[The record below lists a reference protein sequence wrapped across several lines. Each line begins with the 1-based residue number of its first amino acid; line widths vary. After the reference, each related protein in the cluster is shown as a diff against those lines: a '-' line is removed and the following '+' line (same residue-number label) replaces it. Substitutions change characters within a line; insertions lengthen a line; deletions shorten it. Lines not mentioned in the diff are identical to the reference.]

1 MSSSGGVP
9 DSPTHLSPG
18 DHGVRTQ
25 VGKEISLR
33 DMSRLAEI
41 PLPILSGSRF
51 CAFSLRAGW
60 GALFRGGWSIGIR
73 CLLSPVQYWRFPV
86 FPALLE
92 ELDPRPGD
100 RILDIGSPKL
110 PSVYLVLQRG
120 GTVYAT
126 DLQDERIFEWI
137 ACVRALDRSGAC
149 EGRYIVERQDAR
161 HLAYPEGFF
170 DKVYSISVLEHI
182 PEDGDAQAMREIERV
197 LKRGGRAFIQVPFR
211 PRYEEVF
218 VAQNVYGRTYN
229 GTARVFFERHYD
241 TPTLASRIIGASALR
256 LVNLSFHRE
265 RWPFSAYWFRL
276 PFAVRVPFMWLEP
289 LWAMVFLARTGDAKA
304 PGARGAYL
312 TFQKE

>member
-1 MSSSGGVP
+1 MSPSGVAPLG
-9 DSPTHLSPG
+9 PTDLPQADRSLPAQG
-18 DHGVRTQ
+18 
-25 VGKEISLR
+25 GKGISLHE
-33 DMSRLAEI
+33 MSRLAGI
-41 PLPILSGSRF
+41 SSLILNGSRF
-51 CAFSLRAGW
+51 CAFSLRAGL
-60 GALFRGGWSIGIR
+60 GALLHGGWNIGIR

-137 ACVRALDRSGAC
+137 ACVRALDRDGASA
-149 EGRYIVERQDAR
+149 GRYILEKQDAR
-161 HLAYPEGFF
+161 QLAYPEGFF

-182 PEDGDAQAMREIERV
+182 PGDGDARAMREIERV

-211 PRYEEVF
+211 RSYEEVY
-218 VAQNVYGRTYN
+218 VTRDVYGQRYD
-229 GTARVFFERHYD
+229 GGAPVFFERHYD
-241 TPTLASRIIGASALR
+241 ERTLAARIIEASKLR

-265 RWPFSAYWFRL
+265 RWPFSAFWFRL
-276 PFAVRVPFMWLEP
+276 PFPVRVPVMWLEP
-289 LWAMVFLARTGDAKA
+289 LWAILFLARTRDPLASGIH
-304 PGARGAYL
+304 GAYL

>member
-1 MSSSGGVP
+1 MVP
-9 DSPTHLSPG
+9 LG
-18 DHGVRTQ
+18 DPAR
-25 VGKEISLR
+25 E
-33 DMSRLAEI
+33 LAQA
-41 PLPILSGSRF
+41 LQYCF
-51 CAFSLRAGW
+51 FSLWVGVKTLA
-60 GALFRGGWSIGIR
+60 RGRLRLGLERI
-73 CLLSPVQYWRFPV
+73 LSPVQYWRFPV

-110 PSVYLVLQRG
+110 PSVYLALKRG

-126 DLQDERIFEWI
+126 DLQDDRIFEWS
-137 ACVRALDRSGAC
+137 ACVRALDRDVASG
-149 EGRYIVERQDAR
+149 GRYIVEKQDAR

-182 PEDGDAQAMREIERV
+182 PGDGDAQAMREIERV

-218 VAQNVYGRTYN
+218 VSQNVYGRKYN

-265 RWPFSAYWFRL
+265 RWPFSVYWFRL

-289 LWAMVFLARTGDAKA
+289 LWAMLFLARTGDAKA

-312 TFQKE
+312 TFQKG

>member
-1 MSSSGGVP
+1 MKALRGDVERDLGVG
-9 DSPTHLSPG
+9 L
-18 DHGVRTQ
+18 
-25 VGKEISLR
+25 
-33 DMSRLAEI
+33 
-41 PLPILSGSRF
+41 RF
-51 CAFSLRAGW
+51 CAFSLRAGL
-60 GALFRGGWSIGIR
+60 GALLHGGWNIGIR

-92 ELDPRPGD
+92 ELDLRPGD

-110 PSVYLVLQRG
+110 PSVYLALKRG

-126 DLQDERIFEWI
+126 DLQDERISEWPV
-137 ACVRALDRSGAC
+137 CVRALDRDRVCA
-149 EGRYIVERQDAR
+149 GRYIVEKQDAR
-161 HLAYPEGFF
+161 QLAYPEGFF

-182 PEDGDAQAMREIERV
+182 PGDGDAQAMREIERV

-211 PRYEEVF
+211 RSYEEVY
-218 VAQNVYGRTYN
+218 VTRDVYGRRYD
-229 GTARVFFERHYD
+229 GTAPLFFERHYD
-241 TPTLASRIIGASALR
+241 ERALSVRIIEGSKLR

-289 LWAMVFLARTGDAKA
+289 LWAMLFLARTGDAKA